1 MRTPTPSTS
10 QQHAGAAWLRR
21 ARLWSE
27 IVLVVY
33 LTTHLANHALGLV
46 SVAALEAGR
55 GWFLLLWRNP
65 LGTAVL
71 YGALASHVGLAL
83 WSLYQRR
90 RLHMSIGEAVQLLMG
105 LTIPFLLT
113 SHIVGTRLAHA
124 WFDVQDSYTS
134 VVLALWWSRP
144 DLGVLQ
150 VLVVLLAWL
159 HGCIGMHFW
168 LRLQP
173 WYNRVV
179 PWLFGM
185 AILLPTLA
193 LLGFVQAGRA
203 VAAQAR
209 NPAWLQATLHKAN
222 APDAAA
228 RQRLDQVRTGVPVA
242 FGAAIGAILVAR
254 AVRRRREPRLETIQ
268 ITYPDGRQA
277 VVPVGFSVLDAS
289 RFAKIPHASVC
300 GGRGRCSTC
309 RVRVV
314 QGGAG
319 IPPASVEE
327 RRVLDRVGA
336 PPHVRLACQLRPT
349 HHVAVIPLLSAN
361 AQASAGF
368 AAPGHHAGQEQ
379 EIAVLFADLRGF
391 TRLAEPKLPYDVV
404 FFLNRYFEAIGGAI
418 QNAGGIANQFTG
430 DGVMALFGVGQGPA
444 EGCRRALLAASA
456 MLRSLAALTQT
467 LADELPEPLRMGI
480 GLHTGPAVVGRMG
493 YAETTYL
500 TAVGDTVHV
509 ASRLEGLTKEYH
521 CQLVLSEHVARCV
534 GLDLTAYPRHEITV
548 RNRTEPLAIY
558 VVEDVH
564 RLAAALAAGSSTT
577 QEGDATKRHLP
588 PQRWSR
594 RKTITERREP

>member
-1 MRTPTPSTS
+1 MSAPRSTHRHPPSQTHS
-10 QQHAGAAWLRR
+10 YAAWLRR
-21 ARLWSE
+21 VRLWSG
-27 IVLVVY
+27 IALFAYV
-33 LTTHLANHALGLV
+33 TTHLANHALGLV
-46 SVAALEAGR
+46 SFTALEAGR

-65 LGTAVL
+65 LGTVVL
-71 YGALASHVGLAL
+71 YGALASHITLAL

-90 RLHMSIGEAVQLLMG
+90 RLHMSIWEAVQLLMG

-113 SHIVGTRLAHA
+113 THVVGTRLAHA
-124 WFDVQDSYTS
+124 WFDVQDSYTY
-134 VVLALWWSRP
+134 VVLALWWYRP

-150 VLVVLLAWL
+150 AIVLLLAWL

-173 WYNRVV
+173 WYGRMV
-179 PWLFGM
+179 PWLFGV

-193 LLGFVQAGRA
+193 LLGFVQAGREVA
-203 VAAQAR
+203 VQAR
-209 NPAWLQATLHKAN
+209 DATWRQAILQETN
-222 APDAAA
+222 APDEAA
-228 RQRLDQVRTGVPVA
+228 RQRLNKVRTVVPMA

-254 AVRRRREPRLETIQ
+254 ALRRRFEPRLETIQ
-268 ITYPDGRQA
+268 ITYPDGQKV
-277 VVPVGFSVLDAS
+277 VVPAGFSVLETS

-314 QGGAG
+314 QGGAFT
-319 IPPASVEE
+319 PPANVEE

-336 PPHVRLACQLRPT
+336 PPNVRLACQLRPT
-349 HHVAVIPLLSAN
+349 HNLAVIPLLPAN

-368 AAPGHHAGQEQ
+368 ATPGHHAGQEQ

-404 FFLNRYFEAIGGAI
+404 FFLNRYFETIGSAIK
-418 QNAGGIANQFTG
+418 NAGGIANQFTG

-456 MLRSLAALTQT
+456 MIRSLAELAQT
-467 LADELPEPLRMGI
+467 LADELPDPLRMGI
-480 GLHTGPAVVGRMG
+480 GLHTGSAVIGCMG

-521 CQLVLSEHVARCV
+521 CQMVLSEQVARCV
-534 GLDLTAYPRHEITV
+534 GIDFTAYPRHEITV

-564 RLAAALAAGSSTT
+564 SIAAALRANA
-577 QEGDATKRHLP
+577 
-588 PQRWSR
+588 
-594 RKTITERREP
+594 